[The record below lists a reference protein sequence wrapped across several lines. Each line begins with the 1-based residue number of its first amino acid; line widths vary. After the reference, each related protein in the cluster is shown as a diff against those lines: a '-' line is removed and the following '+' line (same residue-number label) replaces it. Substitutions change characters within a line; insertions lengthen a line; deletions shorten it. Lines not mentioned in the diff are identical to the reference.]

1 MNSQKFERELKRLT
15 HYVREYGIQH
25 LSFLHSELGHLRDDN
40 AIAEEFVLSFITDNM
55 IYLTINASNETRGSI
70 RSPVDYIQILWL
82 FNSAAKFRKEGT
94 Y

>member
-70 RSPVDYIQILWL
+70 RSPVDYIQIKLPI
-82 FNSAAKFRKEGT
+82 
-94 Y
+94 